1 MDNLNLRK
9 KLLHQSKNCGTRESC
24 FILGDFAKENI
35 FHLTKKQLSQY
46 QLLLNLPDSEIL
58 ERISQHDIMDILNQ
72 NREIM
77 SNVTIEIQQ
86 TKEGQDLPLPK
97 YETEQSAGMDL
108 MASINEEI
116 VIRPGQRMIIPTGIM
131 IALPAHYEAQIR
143 PRSGLA
149 AKHGLTVLNTPGTID
164 ADYRGE
170 IKAILINL
178 GEEDFT
184 ITRGMRIAQMIIAP
198 CIQSEWKVVAE
209 INSDT
214 KRGAGGF
221 GSTGT
226 K

>member
-1 MDNLNLRK
+1 MN
-9 KLLHQSKNCGTRESC
+9 
-24 FILGDFAKENI
+24 
-35 FHLTKKQLSQY
+35 
-46 QLLLNLPDSEIL
+46 
-58 ERISQHDIMDILNQ
+58 
-72 NREIM
+72 
-77 SNVTIEIQQ
+77 NVTIELQQ
-86 TKEGQDLPLPK
+86 TPEGKDLPLPK

-108 MASINEEI
+108 MAAINEDI
-116 VIRPGQRMIIPTGIM
+116 IIKPGQRMIVPTGIM

-178 GEEDFT
+178 GDEDFT
-184 ITRGMRIAQMIIAP
+184 ITRGMRVAQMIIAP
-198 CIQSEWKVVAE
+198 CIQSEWKLVAE
-209 INSDT
+209 INSNT
-214 KRGAGGF
+214 ARGAGGF